1 MRYHSLAVT
10 SLPDDLEE
18 LAWTDDGVVM
28 GVRHRHLPLWGV
40 QFHPESISSTYGHEL
55 LANFFALAEGRS
67 ASGLAPASTA
77 ESEHPRYDLHVRHL
91 DVDPDALTA
100 YTSLFA
106 DGDHGFWLDSSSV
119 VDGLSRFSFMGNGDG
134 PLAEHV
140 TYTVADGEVVVRR
153 ADGTADRVRQRFFDY
168 LDDQL
173 RARAVPAPAGL
184 PFDFNLGYVGYLGYE
199 LKAETGG
206 TDAHQSDTPDA
217 ALLFADRALVLDHA
231 DTDQLSPRPVY
242 RRRRG
247 RDRRGRGLAGDDRAG
262 PERPSCRAH
271 RSGAGPHAVR
281 PGHDRPDSRHE
292 RRAQARPGRLS
303 QADRRVLRR
312 DQRR

>member
-1 MRYHSLAVT
+1 M
-10 SLPDDLEE
+10 
-18 LAWTDDGVVM
+18 
-28 GVRHRHLPLWGV
+28 
-40 QFHPESISSTYGHEL
+40 Q
-55 LANFFALAEGRS
+55 
-67 ASGLAPASTA
+67 
-77 ESEHPRYDLHVRHL
+77 HL
-91 DVDPDALTA
+91 DVEPDALTA
-100 YTSLFA
+100 YSSLFA

-140 TYTVADGEVVVRR
+140 TYSVADGEVVVRR
-153 ADGTADRVRQRFFDY
+153 ADGTAERVRQRFFDY

-173 RARAVPAPAGL
+173 RAREVPTPAGL

-231 DTDQLSPRPVY
+231 DADQLSPRPVH

-262 PERPSCRAH
+262 PARPSCRSH
-271 RSGAGPHAVR
+271 RSGSGSHAVR
-281 PGHDRPDSRHE
+281 PGHDRSRQS
-292 RRAQARPGRLS
+292 A
-303 QADRRVLRR
+303 
-312 DQRR
+312 